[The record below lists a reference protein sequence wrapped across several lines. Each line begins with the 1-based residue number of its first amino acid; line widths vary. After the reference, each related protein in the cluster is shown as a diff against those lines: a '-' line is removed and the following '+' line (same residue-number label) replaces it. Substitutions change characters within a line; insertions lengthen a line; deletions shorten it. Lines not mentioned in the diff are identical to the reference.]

1 MISFLNMF
9 YKSIFFKKINPFVA
23 KKLFKIFKIFF
34 VKTSFI
40 DLPQKNYKL
49 NEDKIYEEF
58 QNARIYEN
66 NDKKPYI
73 TYTHLL
79 DLISVMKKEDSFNFF
94 DYGAGNLNLFFYLRK
109 NIKKLNYFFFDQVEL
124 LNLLK
129 DFNATHNLNKLNIC
143 NKIYNEKIDLVY
155 FGSSLQYLNNYKD
168 EISKFK
174 DSAEYLLISQTPF
187 FKDDNIEKEHVVLK
201 QVNMYPSIN
210 FLYSFNYNYFIKFM
224 EQNNF
229 KLVDKSFNRV
239 TKFLNFKNFK
249 NEYKDLDM
257 YDLFFKKI

>member
-94 DYGAGNLNLFFYLRK
+94 DYGAGNLNLFFYLNK
-109 NIKKLNYFFFDQVEL
+109 KIKHLNYFFFDQEEL
-124 LNLLK
+124 MKILKKDDKVTSLSNLNL
-129 DFNATHNLNKLNIC
+129 DFNIDNDK
-143 NKIYNEKIDLVY
+143 YDLVY
-155 FGSSLQYLNNYKD
+155 FGSSFQYLQNYER
-168 EISKFK
+168 EILKFK
-174 DSAEYLLISQTPF
+174 KKTKYLLISQTPF
-187 FKDDNIEKEHVVLK
+187 FKNKNSNKKKIVLK
-201 QVNMYPSIN
+201 QINMHPNIN
-210 FLYSFNYNYFIKFM
+210 YLYSFSYDYFINYMKD
-224 EQNNF
+224 NNF
-229 KLVDKSFNRV
+229 R
-239 TKFLNFKNFK
+239 
-249 NEYKDLDM
+249 
-257 YDLFFKKI
+257 